1 MLTRSPRDGSR
12 SGRPKTQWKKEFHH
26 SNYCVPRRSRNELEH
41 GRRSSGLGEL
51 LAVVIQGVD
60 ALPEVV
66 HHIAEVVVLM
76 DVVVPYLRQI
86 PAYLDTIQRGG
97 AALVDLSDVDG
108 RDVRELNTKRPL
120 HKPDCGARGV
130 PELPPE
136 LEGQRPERE
145 VLHVVGELLIHLIK
159 VWVVVELLVIYARE
173 LPSVLH
179 SEVLLGIA
187 VDGEVVRDNRR
198 HVVVLD
204 AQRSPLG
211 IHGTYC
217 TSVFE
222 VQPQAVGLRR
232 LRLRLRHGLGRR
244 LHGHGLVHRLWLGHD
259 LEEAAEAAAEHHECT
274 KQHEPPRHAQIDLC
288 DAGANGLVADAL
300 ARSEVCSIAD
310 PASSR

>member
-120 HKPDCGARGV
+120 HEPDCGAAGV
-130 PELPPE
+130 AELLPE
-136 LEGQRPERE
+136 LERQRPERE
-145 VLHVVGELLIHLIK
+145 VPHVVGELLVHLIK
-159 VWVVVELLVIYARE
+159 VRVVVELFVVYAFE

-179 SEVLLGIA
+179 TELLLGIA
-187 VDGEVVRDNRR
+187 VNGEVVCNDRC
-198 HVVVLD
+198 HVLVLD
-204 AQRSPLG
+204 AQRPPPG
-211 IHGTYC
+211 VHG
-217 TSVFE
+217 
-222 VQPQAVGLRR
+222 
-232 LRLRLRHGLGRR
+232 
-244 LHGHGLVHRLWLGHD
+244 
-259 LEEAAEAAAEHHECT
+259 
-274 KQHEPPRHAQIDLC
+274 
-288 DAGANGLVADAL
+288 AGGACIVK
-300 ARSEVCSIAD
+300 VK
-310 PASSR
+310 P